1 MIPSNIDI
9 MILNKNR
16 SAALGFIF
24 VTVLIDVI
32 GFGIIIPVIPSLIQ
46 KLTGGDMSVASRYG
60 GFLMFA
66 YAIMQF
72 LFAPVLGNLSDR
84 YGRRTIILIS
94 LFGFGIDYLL
104 LAWAPNIVWLF
115 IARIISGITGASFTT
130 ASAYIADISTPE
142 KRAQNFGL
150 MGAAFGL
157 GFIIGPLLGG
167 VLGQYG
173 ERVPFFFAAG
183 LSLVNWLYG
192 LFILPESLPTDK
204 RRNFDWKR
212 ANPVG
217 SLMHL
222 KKYPALTG
230 LILSLTFIYVGAHAV
245 QTTWSYYTI
254 KKFNWNTGMVGY
266 SLAFVGLMVA
276 IVQGGLIRIVIPK
289 LGQARALFIGLMM
302 YTIGMFL
309 FAFASS
315 LWATAS
321 YQAGTTEDE
330 ILTQDG
336 KPSYFLEGSNRIAI
350 VGTTFGTIADDG
362 TRFGNNDIFLL
373 ILNLTTGVWQKY
385 QVGTAANDFGT
396 TVFGIGGDR
405 LVLGG
410 FSDAA
415 FQDPDNGIFCVFD
428 ASEGI
433 KGKAS

>member
-1 MIPSNIDI
+1 MIPSNINN

-24 VTVLIDVI
+24 VTILIDVI

-84 YGRRTIILIS
+84 YGRRSIILIS

-192 LFILPESLPTDK
+192 FLILPESLPKDK

-212 ANPVG
+212 ANPAG

-230 LILSLTFIYVGAHAV
+230 LILSLTFIYIGAHAV

-289 LGQARALFIGLMM
+289 LGQARALFVGLMM

-309 FAFASS
+309 FAFAS
-315 LWATAS
+315 
-321 YQAGTTEDE
+321 TTWMMFAFCF
-330 ILTQDG
+330 I
-336 KPSYFLEGSNRIAI
+336 YC
-350 VGTTFGTIADDG
+350 
-362 TRFGNNDIFLL
+362 
-373 ILNLTTGVWQKY
+373 
-385 QVGTAANDFGT
+385 
-396 TVFGIGGDR
+396 
-405 LVLGG
+405 LGG
-410 FSDAA
+410 IAGPALQGIISQHVPSNEQGELQGALTSLMSATSIFGPLIMSNLFSHFSRDGYTYYFPGAPFIAGAA
-415 FQDPDNGIFCVFD
+415 FFLVSTLISYKSLQDEKRAM
-428 ASEGI
+428 ASPNPLETNTLT
-433 KGKAS
+433 